1 MSSVIRLLPDHVANQ
16 IAAGEVVQRPASVV
30 KELLENAVDAGATS
44 VKLVV
49 KDAGKTLIQVIDN
62 GKGMNEIDA
71 RMCFERHATS
81 KISLAEDLFQLQTK
95 GFRGEALASIAAI
108 AHVEL
113 KSKEHTAELGT
124 HVIIEGSKIV
134 SQEIAVVPDGTS
146 FSVKNLFYNIPAR
159 RNFLKS
165 DQVELRHVIDEFER
179 VALAHNNIQFT
190 FIHNGSEMFN
200 LPASNYRQRIVN
212 VFGGKTNEKLVPVQE
227 TTEIIEIHGFVAKP
241 EYAKKSR
248 GEQFFFVNDRF
259 IKSGYLHHAV
269 TAAFEGL
276 LKDGTHPSYFLY
288 LTLPANSID
297 INIHPTKT
305 EIKFD
310 DEQALYAIL
319 RATIKHSLGQFNVA
333 PVLDFQK
340 EEGFDVPYSYEGT
353 KSVEPTVEV
362 DAFFNP
368 FESMKASTNL
378 ANQIGSNILRG
389 DFNPFETVK
398 SKPSS
403 ISGGS
408 NGSYPEKKHKSGGW
422 ETLYEGISDAKDIIL
437 SSTNHQFDEEV
448 ITGSLFDD
456 DTVQATNHQQSY
468 QVQKKYIISPIK
480 SGMIIIDQRRAHQRI
495 LYEHYVQ
502 SFTVK
507 QNASQQLLFPLSLY
521 YTVYEME
528 LLRGIEKELIQMGF
542 LFDEI
547 SNEKIIISGIPV
559 SITES
564 EVSIVL
570 EDLLNDLQDNV
581 PSDVSALHDRISKS
595 LAQSLAVKTGT
606 YLTDKEQENI
616 VNSLFGCENPQT
628 SPFGKTTFITMKVED
643 IDKKFM

>member
-30 KELLENAVDAGATS
+30 KELLENAVDAGATAI
-44 VKLVV
+44 KLVI
-49 KDAGKTLIQVIDN
+49 KDAGKTLIQVIDD

-81 KISLAEDLFQLQTK
+81 KISIAEDLFQLRTK

-134 SQEIAVVPDGTS
+134 SQEIVVAPSGTS
-146 FSVKNLFYNIPAR
+146 FSVKNLFFNIPAR

-179 VALAHNNIQFT
+179 VALAHNDIQFT
-190 FIHNGSEMFN
+190 FINNGSEMFN
-200 LPASNYRQRIVN
+200 LPASNFRQRIVN

-227 TTEIIEIHGFVAKP
+227 TTEIVEVHGFVAKP
-241 EYAKKSR
+241 EFAKKSR

-288 LTLPANSID
+288 LTLPPNSID

-319 RATIKHSLGQFNVA
+319 RATIKHSLGQFNVS

-340 EEGFDVPYSYEGT
+340 DGDLEVPYSYEGT
-353 KSVEPTVEV
+353 KSNEPTVAI
-362 DAFFNP
+362 DTFFNP
-368 FESMKASTNL
+368 FESMKSASNL
-378 ANQIGSNILRG
+378 AGQMGSS
-389 DFNPFETVK
+389 FNPFESVK
-398 SKPSS
+398 PKTSGSS
-403 ISGGS
+403 FQS
-408 NGSYPEKKHKSGGW
+408 NLSFQDRKHKSGGW
-422 ETLYEGISDAKDIIL
+422 ETLYEGISDAKEIIL
-437 SSTNHQFDEEV
+437 TSANHQFDEEV

-456 DTVQATNHQQSY
+456 DASQPTNHQQSY
-468 QVQKKYIISPIK
+468 QFQKKYIISPIK

-495 LYEHYVQ
+495 LYEHYMR

-521 YTVYEME
+521 YGVYEME
-528 LLRGIEKELIQMGF
+528 LLKNLQDELIQMGF

-547 SNEKIIISGIPV
+547 SNEKIVILGIPV

-570 EDLLNDLQDNV
+570 EDLLNDLQDDTPTNV
-581 PSDVSALHDRISKS
+581 DVLHDRIAKS

-606 YLTDKEQENI
+606 YLSDKEQENI
-616 VNSLFGCENPQT
+616 VNSLFGCEDPQT